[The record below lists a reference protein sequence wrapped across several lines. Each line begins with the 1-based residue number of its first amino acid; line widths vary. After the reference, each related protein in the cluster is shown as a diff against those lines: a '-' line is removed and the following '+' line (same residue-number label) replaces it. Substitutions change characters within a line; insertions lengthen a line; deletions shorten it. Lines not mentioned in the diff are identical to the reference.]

1 MHLPPDWGI
10 FGTLIVSFLVF
21 WFIFGGLF
29 FKPFLQLIADR
40 ERRLKDLNANT
51 ERLLNEQKAAVERR
65 ETELAEVRREAL
77 AKREQERRAAQESAA
92 HAIEQARNEAR
103 AELDKVRAGIEA
115 EFAAAGRQL
124 EELAGRLATELASR
138 VLERPVTDSTQVRLN
153 S

>member
-40 ERRLKDLNANT
+40 EHRLKDLNANT

-92 HAIEQARNEAR
+92 HAIEQARNTAR

>member
-21 WFIFGGLF
+21 WFVFGWLF

-40 ERRLKDLNANT
+40 ERGLRDLGSET
-51 ERLLNEQKAAVERR
+51 ERLLHEEKAAVERR
-65 ETELAEVRREAL
+65 ERELTEVRRVAL
-77 AKREQERRAAQESAA
+77 SRREQERRAAQEQAT
-92 HAIEQARNEAR
+92 HAIEQARAAAR
-103 AELDKVRAGIEA
+103 GELDRVRAGIEV

-124 EELAGRLATELASR
+124 EELAGQLATELASR
-138 VLERPVTDSTQVRLN
+138 VLERPVAPSTQVRLN

>member
-10 FGTLIVSFLVF
+10 FGTRIVSFLVF

-40 ERRLKDLNANT
+40 ERHLKDLNANT
-51 ERLLNEQKAAVERR
+51 ERLLSEEKAAVARR
-65 ETELAEVRREAL
+65 ETELAEIRRQAL
-77 AKREQERRAAQESAA
+77 VEREQERRTAQESAA
-92 HAIEQARNEAR
+92 QAIEQARSAAR

>member
-1 MHLPPDWGI
+1 MHLPPDWRI

-40 ERRLKDLNANT
+40 ERRLRDLNANT
-51 ERLLNEQKAAVERR
+51 ERLLNEEQAAVERR

-77 AKREQERRAAQESAA
+77 ARREQERRTAQESAA
-92 HAIEQARNEAR
+92 QAIEQARNA
-103 AELDKVRAGIEA
+103 AHTELDRVRAGIEA

-124 EELAGRLATELASR
+124 EEIAGRLATELAGR
-138 VLERPVTDSTQVRLN
+138 VLERPVTDSAQVRLN